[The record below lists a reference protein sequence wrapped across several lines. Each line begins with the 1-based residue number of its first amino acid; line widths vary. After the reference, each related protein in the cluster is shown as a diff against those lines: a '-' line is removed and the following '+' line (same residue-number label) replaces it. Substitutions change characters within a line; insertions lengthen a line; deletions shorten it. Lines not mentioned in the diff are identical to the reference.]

1 MNNER
6 VSITRLAQG
15 AIEERINLEMPKIL
29 DNIADLN
36 TKAGKKRILTIKME
50 FTPDET
56 RQHIDVKTIVSS
68 KLEPTNP
75 IQTALALGK
84 DKQTGEQL
92 AVELV
97 PNLPGQLAFD
107 GSEQEEP
114 KVVKLLRN
122 VQ

>member
-36 TKAGKKRILTIKME
+36 TKAGKKRTLTIKME

-56 RQHIDVKTIVSS
+56 RQHIDLKTVVSS

-75 IQTALALGK
+75 IQTALALGT
-84 DKQTGEQL
+84 DKLTGEQL

-114 KVVKLLRN
+114 KVVKLLRRA
-122 VQ
+122 